1 MTSAASLMALGHT
14 ARQLP
19 EDFKI
24 GPLGDAR
31 GSRQDE
37 NRAITTAEAFLKSIV
52 AGSVDTRLL
61 TPDSQDSVAD
71 TLAYGLR
78 QGYKPVSYR
87 LGAPK
92 SQENGQVTATVRL
105 FSSEGASEGEIYL
118 ARAGSEWL
126 VADLQLSL
134 AQLSV
139 KREPAKDKFYPS
151 SYRWLLEG
159 N

>member
-1 MTSAASLMALGHT
+1 MTSVASLMALGHT
-14 ARQLP
+14 ARLLP

-31 GSRQDE
+31 GSRQEE
-37 NRAITTAEAFLKSIV
+37 NGAIAAADAFLKSIV

-61 TPDSQDSVAD
+61 TPDSQGAVAD
-71 TLAYGLR
+71 SLAYGLR

-105 FSSEGASEGEIYL
+105 FSPTGASEGEIYL
-118 ARAGSEWL
+118 AKAGTEWL

-134 AQLSV
+134 AELSV
-139 KREPAKDKFYPS
+139 KREPSKDKFFPS